1 MAKAEAKKS
10 SVKITDELFGDYY
23 LSRDENQFSLMR
35 EGFTAPVGYYSSLGG
50 ALRKIARIRTIQD
63 TPEQVS
69 MQEYIDA
76 YDSITN
82 QLIQKFS

>member
-50 ALRKIARIRTIQD
+50 ALKKIARIRTIQD

-69 MQEYIDA
+69 MQEYINA

>member
-50 ALRKIARIRTIQD
+50 ALKKIARIRSIQD
-63 TPEQVS
+63 TPDQVT
-69 MQEYIDA
+69 MQEYLNA
-76 YDSITN
+76 YDTISNKIIN
-82 QLIQKFS
+82 KFK

>member
-50 ALRKIARIRTIQD
+50 ALKKIARIRTIQD

>member
-35 EGFTAPVGYYSSLGG
+35 EGFTAPVGYYSTLGG
-50 ALRKIARIRTIQD
+50 ALKKIARIRSIQD
-63 TPEQVS
+63 TPEQVT
-69 MQEYIDA
+69 MQEYITA

-82 QLIQKFS
+82 KLINKFK

>member
-35 EGFTAPVGYYSSLGG
+35 EGFTAPVGYYSTLGG
-50 ALRKIARIRTIQD
+50 ALKKIARIRSIQD
-63 TPEQVS
+63 TPAEVT
-69 MQEYIDA
+69 MQEYITA

-82 QLIQKFS
+82 KLINKFK

>member
-10 SVKITDELFGDYY
+10 SVKITDELFGEYY

-50 ALRKIARIRTIQD
+50 ALKKIARIRTIQD
-63 TPEQVS
+63 TPEQVTL
-69 MQEYIDA
+69 QEYISA
-76 YDSITN
+76 YDSISN

>member
-10 SVKITDELFGDYY
+10 SVKITDELFGEYY

-35 EGFTAPVGYYSSLGG
+35 EGFTAPVGYYSTLGG
-50 ALRKIARIRTIQD
+50 ALKKIARIRSIQD
-63 TPEQVS
+63 TPEQVT
-69 MQEYIDA
+69 MQEYITA

-82 QLIQKFS
+82 KLINKFK

>member
-50 ALRKIARIRTIQD
+50 ALKKIARIRSIQD
-63 TPEQVS
+63 TPDQVT
-69 MQEYIDA
+69 MQEYINA
-76 YDSITN
+76 YDTISNKIIN
-82 QLIQKFS
+82 KFK

>member
-10 SVKITDELFGDYY
+10 SVRITDELFGDYY

-35 EGFTAPVGYYSSLGG
+35 EGFTAPVGYYSTLGG
-50 ALRKIARIRTIQD
+50 ALKKIARIRSIQD
-63 TPEQVS
+63 TPEQVT
-69 MQEYIDA
+69 MQEYITA

-82 QLIQKFS
+82 KLINKFK

>member
-10 SVKITDELFGDYY
+10 SVRITDELFGDYY

-50 ALRKIARIRTIQD
+50 ALNKIARIRSIQD
-63 TPEQVS
+63 TPEQVTLR
-69 MQEYIDA
+69 EYIDA
-76 YDSITN
+76 YNKISN
-82 QLIQKFS
+82 QIIEKFK

>member
-10 SVKITDELFGDYY
+10 SVKITDELFGEYY

-50 ALRKIARIRTIQD
+50 ALKKIARIRSIQD
-63 TPEQVS
+63 TPAQVT
-69 MQEYIDA
+69 MQEYITA
-76 YDSITN
+76 YDTISN
-82 QLIQKFS
+82 RLINKFK